1 MGWDELG
8 FWERGREKEK
18 EMGWYFPNPCLV
30 FLWLVG
36 WLGDWFLVV
45 KEPAVRVGILVVI
58 RSGVTKDC

>member
-18 EMGWYFPNPCLV
+18 QMGWYFSNSCLV

-36 WLGDWFLVV
+36 WLIGSW
-45 KEPAVRVGILVVI
+45 
-58 RSGVTKDC
+58 